1 MDLKRYRSGIIF
13 TSLLDCPFDSIKND
27 RFGIMTAIYCK
38 LNQEIMTT
46 VTPLLDVV
54 SLLKQIYISHGVGMQ
69 LLISIPPNRK
79 YVK

>member
-1 MDLKRYRSGIIF
+1 
-13 TSLLDCPFDSIKND
+13 
-27 RFGIMTAIYCK
+27 MTAIYCK